1 MKNLYQ
7 PWLFLLWRF
16 LARNKHNCCL
26 CMTAWVQLR
35 RSMQTYEGPWK
46 SCCCRVLSTC
56 SIFLFY
62 YLKEL
67 FCFTWHFELMYH
79 TTMIMQDSQSLL
91 NTSFFKSVMF
101 SLTTVA
107 STYNSRLA
115 WKAEKHILIKALFVG
130 NGLNVQ

>member
-1 MKNLYQ
+1 
-7 PWLFLLWRF
+7 
-16 LARNKHNCCL
+16 
-26 CMTAWVQLR
+26 
-35 RSMQTYEGPWK
+35 
-46 SCCCRVLSTC
+46 
-56 SIFLFY
+56 
-62 YLKEL
+62 
-67 FCFTWHFELMYH
+67 MYH

-130 NGLNVQ
+130 NGLNVQTLVDTLIRGRQTTHEGNV